1 MGVLSHKLKI
11 DDALVGVLSSSS
23 KILSAFVYA
32 FATVPWHMY
41 VGGLVEIFNGTSFI
55 AMRSIA
61 TKKSLVDKS
70 ELGKVN
76 SLIGVAEALMPMVF
90 APMYTTLYAATLRV
104 LPGAFYLLGGFLTV
118 PAVVIF
124 M

>member
-1 MGVLSHKLKI
+1 M
-11 DDALVGVLSSSS
+11 S
-23 KILSAFVYA
+23 KILSGFVYA
-32 FATVPWHMY
+32 FATLPIHMY
-41 VGGLVEIFNGTSFI
+41 IGALVEIFNGTSFI

-61 TKKSLVDKS
+61 TKLVDKS

-76 SLIGVAEALMPMVF
+76 SLFGVAEALMPMVF
-90 APMYTTLYAATLRV
+90 GPMYSMVYAASLKI
-104 LPGAFYLLGGFLTV
+104 LPGAFYLLGGLLTV